1 MDSKKFIAMLIVG
14 FTVFSFVVSSYA
26 GGAVSESKKVLMG
39 QLSQARVDFMTS
51 RDKLHDQDRLLRI
64 AWHNERDTLYM
75 QAKENPKDKSI
86 KEKLNDGAKKFFAD
100 KADIYAQLEQLRED
114 WLKVR
119 KDLSGQIKNTK

>member
-26 GGAVSESKKVLMG
+26 GGAVSEGKKALMG
-39 QLSQARVDFMTS
+39 QLSQERKDFTAS

-86 KEKLNDGAKKFFAD
+86 KEKLNVGAKKFLTD
-100 KADIYAQLEQLRED
+100 KKSVYEQLEQLRKN
-114 WLKVR
+114 WLKTR
-119 KDLSGQIKNTK
+119 KDLGEQIRNAK